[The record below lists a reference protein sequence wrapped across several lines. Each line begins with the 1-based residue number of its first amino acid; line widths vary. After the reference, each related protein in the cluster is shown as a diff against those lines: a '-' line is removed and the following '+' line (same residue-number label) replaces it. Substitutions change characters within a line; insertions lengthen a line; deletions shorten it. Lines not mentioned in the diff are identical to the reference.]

1 MTALCKFEIFLS
13 LSPRK
18 GTRVTQTAA
27 IFFISSASYWFSTL
41 GASALNLRRNAA
53 GLDGIELF
61 PPIDGILCCNISAYM
76 AQLSRPIIQLP
87 HYSTASRTII
97 LLPRISARRFSR
109 SHSLAR
115 SEGQGFNYLYDH
127 RPSLFAVFRSWH
139 RLHSACQFD

>member
-1 MTALCKFEIFLS
+1 MTALCQFEIFFS
-13 LSPRK
+13 FPSRK
-18 GTRVTQTAA
+18 GTRAAQTAA
-27 IFFISSASYWFSTL
+27 IFFIGSAAYRFSAL
-41 GASALNLRRNAA
+41 GASTFYLRSYAA
-53 GLDGIELF
+53 GLNGIELI
-61 PPIDGILCCNISAYM
+61 P
-76 AQLSRPIIQLP
+76 PIIQLP

-97 LLPRISARRFSR
+97 LMPGINARGFAR